1 MGPISM
7 KSHYRAVVIGGGVV
21 GCSVLYHLAK
31 AGWSDVLLIERSEL
45 TSGSS
50 WHAAGG
56 FHTLNGDPNVARLQ
70 AYTVSLYKELEE
82 ISGQSCSLHLTG
94 GVMMADSPE
103 RMDFLRLAHAK
114 GRYLGMDTELIT
126 PSEARAMF
134 PLMDETKFVGAM
146 WDPVEGHLDP
156 SGTTHAYAKA
166 ARKLG
171 AEIVLRNR
179 VTELTQATDGTWNV
193 VTEQGTVK
201 AEHVVNCGGLWA
213 REIGRMVGLELPLL
227 AMEHMYLLTEPM
239 PAVEEFNAATGREMV
254 GVLDFKGEIY
264 TRQERNGV
272 LLGTYEKACKP
283 WSPVETPWDFGH
295 ELLAPD
301 LDRISPSLEIG
312 FEHFPGIANAG
323 IKQVINGP
331 FTFAPDG
338 NPLVGPVQ
346 GLTNFWC
353 ACAVM
358 AGFSQG
364 GGVGLALS
372 NWMVNGEPGF
382 DVWGMDVARFGEWAT
397 LRYTNA
403 KVREN
408 YSRRFSIRFPN
419 EELPAARPAQ
429 TTPLYDTMR
438 AQGAVMGD
446 SWGLETPLWF
456 APEGVE
462 AKDVVSFHRSND
474 FEHVGNEVRATRE
487 RVGVTEIAN
496 FAKYEIRGSGS
507 ADFLN
512 RLMTNR
518 MPKPGR
524 LVLTP
529 MLNEAG
535 KLIGDF
541 TVANMGPGAGED
553 RFMIW
558 GSSAAQK
565 YHMRW
570 FEQHLPKDGTVRIHR
585 FDQTLV
591 GLSIA
596 GPKSQEVLAG
606 LCDEDVSTSAFR
618 FMDVREMAVAGA
630 PCIVN
635 RISYTGDLGYEI
647 WMQPAYERLVY
658 SAIKEAGEKHGI
670 VDFGMRALLSM
681 RLEKNFPTWFREL
694 RPIYGPFEGAMERF
708 VKLEK
713 NEFIG
718 RDAAARENAAG
729 PKLRRVSF
737 IVDALDADVMGDEP
751 IWARIGDRD
760 FGTVEQPHGYGA
772 PRFGAD
778 GADVGAPT
786 SPLWG
791 GRTEG
796 SGGGASAGSAD
807 TSPPTP
813 ALRADPPHEGEGKD
827 SFCIRGIRDGEW
839 AVVGWVTSG
848 GYAHWVQ
855 KSVAQ
860 GYVPA
865 ELAGDESAGLFEI
878 EILGQRRPAR
888 INIEPPFDPTGDRM
902 RA

>member
-1 MGPISM
+1 M
-7 KSHYRAVVIGGGVV
+7 KSHAKAVVIGGGVV
-21 GCSVLYHLAK
+21 GASVLFHLAK
-31 AGWSDVLLIERSEL
+31 AGWTDVMLIERSEL

-56 FHTLNGDPNVARLQ
+56 FHTLNGDPNVAKLQ
-70 AYTVSLYKELEE
+70 AYTVQLYKELEE
-82 ISGQSCSLHLTG
+82 ISGQSCGLHLTG
-94 GVMMADSPE
+94 GVMMADTPE
-103 RMDFLRLAHAK
+103 RMDFLRLTHAK
-114 GRYLGMDTELIT
+114 GRYLGMETELIT
-126 PSEARAMF
+126 PSEAKAMF
-134 PLMDETKFVGAM
+134 PLMDETNFVGAM

-166 ARKLG
+166 AKKLG

-179 VTELTQATDGTWNV
+179 VVELTQEVDGTWNV

-213 REIGRMVGLELPLL
+213 REIGRMVGLELPVL
-227 AMEHMYLLTEPM
+227 AMEHMYLLTEDM
-239 PAVEEFNAATGREMV
+239 PEVVEFNKSTGREMI
-254 GVLDFKGEIY
+254 GVIDFKGEIY

-272 LLGTYEKACKP
+272 LLGTYEKAAKP
-283 WSPVETPWDFGH
+283 WSPVETPWSFGH

-301 LDRISPSLEIG
+301 LDRIAPSLEIG
-312 FEHFPGIANAG
+312 FRHFPGIEKAG
-323 IKQVINGP
+323 IKQIINGP

-346 GLTNFWC
+346 GLTNYWT

-372 NWMVNGEPGF
+372 NWMVHGDPGF

-397 LRYTNA
+397 LRHTNA

-429 TTPLYDTMR
+429 TTPLYDTMV
-438 AQGAVMGD
+438 ANNAVMGD

-456 APEGVE
+456 APKGTEP
-462 AKDVVSFHRSND
+462 KDIVSFHRSND
-474 FEHVGNEVRATRE
+474 FEHIGNEVRATRE

-496 FAKYEIRGSGS
+496 FAKYEVDGPG
-507 ADFLN
+507 AEDFLN

-518 MPKPGR
+518 MPKIGR

-529 MLNEAG
+529 MLNEFG
-535 KLIGDF
+535 RLIGDF
-541 TVANMGPGAGED
+541 TIAKAAEE

-570 FEQHLPKDGTVRIHR
+570 FERHLPKDGSVRLHR

-596 GPKSQEVLAG
+596 GPRSRDLLAK
-606 LCDEDVSTSAFR
+606 LVDIDVSTKNFR
-618 FMDVREMAVAGA
+618 FMDFREIAVGGA
-630 PCIVN
+630 PCMVN
-635 RISYTGDLGYEI
+635 RVTYTGDLGYEI
-647 WMQPAYERLVY
+647 WMAPAYQRLVY
-658 SAIKEAGEKHGI
+658 AAIKQAGQEFGI

-694 RPIYGPFEGAMERF
+694 RPIYGVFEGSMDRF
-708 VKLEK
+708 IKLEK
-713 NEFIG
+713 NDFIG
-718 RDAAARENAAG
+718 REQAAKEQAEG

-737 IVDALDADVMGDEP
+737 MVDAIDADVMGDEP
-751 IWARIGDRD
+751 IWAKVSTDY
-760 FGTVEQPHGYGA
+760 GTVEKPHGFGA
-772 PRFGAD
+772 PRFD
-778 GADVGAPT
+778 GAGKEV
-786 SPLWG
+786 
-791 GRTEG
+791 RG
-796 SGGGASAGSAD
+796 SMAAN
-807 TSPPTP
+807 
-813 ALRADPPHEGEGKD
+813 D
-827 SFCIRGIRDGEW
+827 SSGIRGIVDGDW
-839 AVVGWVTSG
+839 RVVGWVTSG
-848 GYAHWVQ
+848 GYAHYVQ
-855 KSVAQ
+855 KSMAQ

-865 ELAGDESAGLFEI
+865 ALAQNESDGLFEI
-878 EILGQRRPAR
+878 EILGRRRPAR
-888 INIEPPFDPTGDRM
+888 INIAPPFDPNGEKM
-902 RA
+902 RT

>member
-1 MGPISM
+1 M
-7 KSHYRAVVIGGGVV
+7 KSHAKAVVIGGVV
-21 GCSVLYHLAK
+21 IGCSVLYHLAK
-31 AGWSDVLLIERSEL
+31 AGWTDIMLIERSEL

-56 FHTLNGDPNVARLQ
+56 FHTLNGDPNVAKLQ
-70 AYTVSLYKELEE
+70 AYTVQLYKEIEE
-82 ISGQSCSLHLTG
+82 LSGQSCSLHLTG
-94 GVMMADSPE
+94 GVMMADTPE

-126 PSEARAMF
+126 PSEAKAMF
-134 PLMDETKFVGAM
+134 PLMDETNFVGAM

-179 VTELTQATDGTWNV
+179 VVELTQEVDGTWNV

-213 REIGRMVGLELPLL
+213 REIGRMVGVELPLL

-239 PAVEEFNAATGREMV
+239 PEVEEFNKSTGREMI
-254 GVLDFKGEIY
+254 GVMDFKGEIY
-264 TRQERNGV
+264 TRQERNGI

-283 WSPVETPWDFGH
+283 WSPINTPWDFGH
-295 ELLAPD
+295 ELLQPD
-301 LDRISPSLEIG
+301 IDRIAPSLEIG
-312 FEHFPGIANAG
+312 FKHFPGIEKAG
-323 IKQVINGP
+323 IKQIINGP
-331 FTFAPDG
+331 FTFALDG

-372 NWMVNGEPGF
+372 NWMVHGDPGF

-429 TTPLYDTMR
+429 TTPLYDTML
-438 AQGAVMGD
+438 AKNAVMGD

-456 APEGVE
+456 APKGTEP
-462 AKDVVSFHRSND
+462 KDIVSFHRSND
-474 FEHVGNEVRATRE
+474 FGPIGEEVRATRE
-487 RVGVTEIAN
+487 KVGVTEIAN
-496 FAKYEIRGSGS
+496 FAKYEVSGP
-507 ADFLN
+507 AAEDFLN
-512 RLMTNR
+512 RLMTSR
-518 MPKPGR
+518 MPKTGR
-524 LVLTP
+524 IVLTP
-529 MLNEAG
+529 MLNEFG
-535 KLIGDF
+535 RLIGDF
-541 TVANMGPGAGED
+541 TIAKAGEE
-553 RFMIW
+553 RYMIW
-558 GSSAAQK
+558 SSSAAQK

-570 FEQHLPKDGTVRIHR
+570 FEKHLPKDGSVRIHR

-596 GPKSQEVLAG
+596 GPKSRDLLQKLV
-606 LCDEDVSTSAFR
+606 DVDISTKAFR
-618 FMDVREMAVAGA
+618 FMDFREMAVGGA
-630 PCIVN
+630 PCMVN
-635 RISYTGDLGYEI
+635 RITYTGDLGYEI
-647 WMQPAYERLVY
+647 WMAPAYQRLVY
-658 SAIKEAGEKHGI
+658 KAIKDAGVEFGL

-694 RPIYGPFEGAMERF
+694 RPIYGPFEGAMDRF

-713 NEFIG
+713 NDFIG
-718 RDAAARENAAG
+718 REAAAREQAEG

-737 IVDALDADVMGDEP
+737 IVDAADADVMGDEP
-751 IWARIGDRD
+751 IWAKVGGKDY
-760 FGTVEQPHGYGA
+760 GTVEKPHGYGA
-772 PRFGAD
+772 PRFDTD
-778 GADVGAPT
+778 GKEV
-786 SPLWG
+786 
-791 GRTEG
+791 RG
-796 SGGGASAGSAD
+796 SRAAEGASAV
-807 TSPPTP
+807 
-813 ALRADPPHEGEGKD
+813 
-827 SFCIRGIRDGEW
+827 RGIVDGDW
-839 AVVGWVTSG
+839 RVVGWVTSG
-848 GYAHWVQ
+848 GYAHYVQ
-855 KSVAQ
+855 KSMAQ

-865 ELAGDESAGLFEI
+865 ALAGEESAGLFEI
-878 EILGQRRPAR
+878 EILGSRRSAR
-888 INIEPPFDPTGDRM
+888 INVEPPFDPSGEKM
-902 RA
+902 RT

>member
-1 MGPISM
+1 M
-7 KSHYRAVVIGGGVV
+7 KSHAKAVVIGGGVV
-21 GCSVLYHLAK
+21 GCSVLYHLAR
-31 AGWSDVLLIERSEL
+31 AGWSDVVLIERSEL

-56 FHTLNGDPNVARLQ
+56 FHTLNGDPNVAKLQ
-70 AYTVSLYKELEE
+70 AYTVQLYKELEE
-82 ISGQSCSLHLTG
+82 LSGQSCSLHLTG
-94 GVMMADSPE
+94 GIMMADTPE

-126 PSEARAMF
+126 PSEAKAMF
-134 PLMDETKFVGAM
+134 PLMDETNFVGAM

-166 ARKLG
+166 AQKLG

-179 VTELTQATDGTWNV
+179 VVELTQQPDGTWNV
-193 VTEQGTVK
+193 VTEKGTVK

-213 REIGRMVGLELPLL
+213 REVGRMVGVELPLL

-239 PAVEEFNAATGREMV
+239 KEVEEFNKATGREMV

-264 TRQERNGV
+264 TRQERNGI

-283 WSPVETPWDFGH
+283 WSPVNTPWEFGH
-295 ELLAPD
+295 ELLIPD
-301 LDRISPSLEIG
+301 LDRIAPSLEIG
-312 FEHFPGIANAG
+312 FKHFPGIEKAG
-323 IKQVINGP
+323 IKQIINGP

-372 NWMVNGEPGF
+372 NWMVNGDPGF
-382 DVWGMDVARFGEWAT
+382 DVWGMDVARFGEWAS

-429 TTPLYDTMR
+429 TTPLYDVMVG
-438 AQGAVMGD
+438 QNAVMGD

-456 APEGVE
+456 APKGTEP
-462 AKDVVSFHRSND
+462 KDIVSYHRSND

-496 FAKYEIRGSGS
+496 FAKYEVAGPG
-507 ADFLN
+507 AEDFLN

-518 MPKPGR
+518 MPKKGR
-524 LVLTP
+524 IVLTP
-529 MLNEAG
+529 MLNEFG

-541 TVANMGPGAGED
+541 TIAKTGNEK
-553 RFMIW
+553 FMIW

-570 FEQHLPKDGTVRIHR
+570 FEKHLPKDGSARIHR

-596 GPKSQEVLAG
+596 GPKSQALLQKLV
-606 LCDEDVSTSAFR
+606 DEDVSSAAFR
-618 FMDVREMAVAGA
+618 FMDFREMAVSGA
-630 PCIVN
+630 PCMVN
-635 RISYTGDLGYEI
+635 RITYTGDLGYEI
-647 WMQPAYERLVY
+647 WMQPAYQRLVY
-658 SAIKEAGEKHGI
+658 QAIKTAGEEFAI

-694 RPIYGPFEGAMERF
+694 RPIYGPFEGSMDRF
-708 VKLEK
+708 IKLEK
-713 NEFIG
+713 NDFIG
-718 RDAAARENAAG
+718 REVAAREKADG
-729 PKLRRVSF
+729 PKLRRVSL
-737 IVDALDADVMGDEP
+737 IVEAADADVMGDEP
-751 IWARIGDRD
+751 IWAKVGDKD
-760 FGTVEQPHGYGA
+760 FGTVEKPHGYGA
-772 PRFGAD
+772 PRFDASGKE
-778 GADVGAPT
+778 V
-786 SPLWG
+786 
-791 GRTEG
+791 RG
-796 SGGGASAGSAD
+796 SAAASGASAV
-807 TSPPTP
+807 
-813 ALRADPPHEGEGKD
+813 
-827 SFCIRGIRDGEW
+827 RGIADDEW
-839 AVVGWVTSG
+839 RVVGWVTSG
-848 GYAHWVQ
+848 GYAHYVG
-855 KSVAQ
+855 KSLAQ

-865 ELAGDESAGLFEI
+865 ALAEDESEGLFEI
-878 EILGQRRPAR
+878 EILGHRRRAR
-888 INIEPPFDPTGDRM
+888 INVEPLFDPAGEKM
-902 RA
+902 RG